1 MTLIGI
7 MQGRL
12 VPPTDNRIQC
22 FPRQNWADEYE
33 LGAKAGINSIEWIYD
48 FYGADVNPIATD
60 AGIAQMKAL
69 TRKTGIQVL
78 SICADYFMER
88 PLVRASTGELAE
100 RLAMIDWLLGR
111 GHLLG
116 VNRMVVP
123 FVDASRID
131 TDAEFEGVIETL
143 QRILPMAEKTRI
155 ELHLETSL
163 PPARF
168 ASLLEGLPHPLVK
181 ANYDSGNSSSL
192 GYKPCDEF
200 AAYGKRV
207 GSVHIK
213 DRILGGATVAPGMG
227 DADFPELADSLKM
240 IGYSGDFILQVARAT
255 PGDEVNW
262 IRQNREFVLKN
273 FINR

>member
-22 FPRQNWADEYE
+22 FPRLHWADEFE
-33 LGAKAGINSIEWIYD
+33 LGANAGINCIEWIYD

-69 TRKTGIQVL
+69 TRKTGVQVL

-88 PLVRASTGELAE
+88 PLVRANPGELAE

-111 GHLLG
+111 SHLLG

-123 FVDASRID
+123 FVDVSRID
-131 TDAEFEGVIETL
+131 TEAEFEGVIETL
-143 QRILPMAEKTRI
+143 QCILPMAEKTRI

-163 PPARF
+163 PPTRF
-168 ASLLEGLPHPLVK
+168 ASLLERLPHPLLK

-192 GYKPCDEF
+192 GYKPHDEF

-213 DRILGGATVAPGMG
+213 DRLLGGGTVAPGTG
-227 DADFPELADSLKM
+227 DADFPSLAENLKM
-240 IGYSGDFILQVARAT
+240 VGYSGDFILQVARAT
-255 PGDEVNW
+255 SGDEVNW
-262 IRQNREFVLKN
+262 IRQNREFVLKKFVN
-273 FINR
+273 